1 MATIPQGSR
10 VDVDIWTDTQ
20 RIQGKVFVAE
30 EKRLSDCL
38 NDATRFLSVT
48 DAKILSL
55 DGIDTLWQGNYLA
68 VNKSSVNVIRLLG
81 DHDVEKPSF
90 EVT

>member
-1 MATIPQGSR
+1 MAMIPQGSR
-10 VDVDIWTDTQ
+10 IDVEIWTDTQ

-30 EKRLSDCL
+30 GKRLSDCL

-48 DAKILSL
+48 DIKILSL

-68 VNKSSVNVIRLLG
+68 INKSAVNIIRLLG
-81 DHDVEKPSF
+81 DHDVEKPTF
-90 EVT
+90 EVG

>member
-1 MATIPQGSR
+1 MATIPQGNR
-10 VDVDIWTDTQ
+10 IDVDIWTDTQ
-20 RIQGKVFVAE
+20 RIQGKVFVPE

-68 VNKSSVNVIRLLG
+68 INKSSVNVIRLLG
-81 DHDVEKPSF
+81 DHDVAKPSF
-90 EVT
+90 EVG